1 MPSSFGQYQSG
12 IDASTG
18 NLVSASGQMAAQT
31 ANTLNN
37 LGTNIAQGIE
47 KYREQIAKNE
57 MVDQEIEG
65 LGSAIQNYFDQIGSD
80 PELVKVASGMIPHI
94 NALSTAGGKSY
105 AQKLQIA
112 NAAKAKMN
120 GIGEELKLQDYL
132 NTKRLNR
139 DLQNAPI
146 DSTETIVDPVI
157 QNPNLIYQLDGSVGS
172 NKKMAIDYRNAIIAE
187 YGDKVK
193 LKPEKEF
200 VDDFLSDAYTRIETH
215 VKNPQLKAFHL
226 ENIQQARY
234 YDYLKTRQENG
245 EELDDSD
252 LIALKK
258 GDTFT
263 EALFNFN
270 TPVATGTAPSTGT
283 APATAGATTTA
294 LPAPAG
300 TVPNATAPTAN
311 ATAGATTA
319 PVETLPAVNP
329 SVAPTT
335 ATPNLPAPASAKV
348 AQTPVPSLPLPASA
362 KVAPQQ
368 ASATAPKAPIVEKP
382 TERQLANANLAVE
395 KYNKRL
401 KDNVKVQEF
410 ANTEDSGQ
418 KVDLAVYSKSAVT
431 HNFLAHYGINFEQFQ
446 KVNPAFVDYYNVRV
460 NENGNLDPNGKR
472 IASIDSIKLQ
482 GLNSDK
488 FMVNLPVVRTGE
500 NGESIIIK
508 EKPIAS
514 FDELP
519 EPVKARFEQQ
529 NGKGS
534 VQKIINYLKSNSQKQ
549 EELTNTEGQPV
560 STLPPL
566 EQSVNP
572 MRSSKMAMAVPV
584 LPFIGAP
591 APVKAGETTPANLPP
606 PAKKTGLLEGKTGLL
621 EGDGIGVSNLKQEK
635 LSTNTYKDY
644 AKSVAN
650 KLQMIRDEVNDGN
663 FEGVKKGGF
672 LSPPQVFSRMNPAVG
687 ATIDIAT
694 DATIDG
700 ILTVYGG
707 KVAGKL
713 TKAGINKNVIKE
725 TEKVWAEGLK
735 ELQKLGAIRGKDGKW
750 KIIGSSLSPEKQ
762 KQMIDAIKSVTEKT
776 AAKVQKQAE
785 GFYGAGNAFMQDL
798 SEGTAMFMMG
808 AATTMGINPIDAE
821 GTGEKYIKYGLPP
834 SPQKSGFHIFDEPLD
849 NLKEKEIWDI
859 AQKAYQGIS
868 DANVKDGEEPT
879 ASQLQLIK
887 TSIDTAISSL
897 NAVENKHKEK
907 FNQLIGLK
915 TLPVGSKGAT
925 AQTAT
930 PVELETLPVSS
941 RGDAI
946 NMGTITYE
954 RPKTSEKMKEATK
967 NYIKSLHGFVPAG
980 FEAGYKALHPEDDLK
995 FTETPYGTAM
1005 YTGGKWEILKTGNVR
1020 TLSQQ
1025 AEDNAVTFGQ
1035 QDGRGGLIP
1044 TELVSGSGIKL
1055 AGIFSGTVSDASKF
1069 RREYQKLIKA
1079 QSLIKKLA
1087 AINDK
1092 FGESWNTSMRGTA
1105 DVMVN
1110 QLISQLRIEMIGV
1123 GTVSNYEQT
1132 ILDKIIANPTD
1143 FFNFESTTRAK
1154 YDQIA
1159 AGIEDALKSV
1169 PEVYGLQ
1176 VMKTGRDLA
1185 YEQKIRDRNL
1195 KASQTLANQ

>member
-47 KYREQIAKNE
+47 KYREQTAKNE

-294 LPAPAG
+294 LPTPAG

-534 VQKIINYLKSNSQKQ
+534 VQKIINYLKSGSQNQ
-549 EELTNTEGQPV
+549 EEDQFKNQRIQNGEAPSRPV
-560 STLPPL
+560 STLPPI

-584 LPFIGAP
+584 LPFVGAP
-591 APVKAGETTPANLPP
+591 APVKAEETTPANLPP
-606 PAKKTGLLEGKTGLL
+606 PAKKTGVLDKASI
-621 EGDGIGVSNLKQEK
+621 DYQN
-635 LSTNTYKDY
+635 STEAKMKPHYY
-644 AKSVAN
+644 AKAAQEN
-650 KLQMIRDEVNDGN
+650 IDKLKMIRDEFNSGN
-663 FEGVKKGGF
+663 FEAANQLNFFRMGDVAT
-672 LSPPQVFSRMNPAVG
+672 RMNPETANIISGAEWLAIDLLGSKGVG
-687 ATIDIAT
+687 KIS
-694 DATIDG
+694 
-700 ILTVYGG
+700 
-707 KVAGKL
+707 GKL
-713 TKAGINKNVIKE
+713 TARGINKNVVAE
-725 TEKVWAEGLK
+725 TEKIYKNGVEEVLK
-735 ELQKLGAIRGKDGKW
+735 LKDKIKQGKLTPEQQK
-750 KIIGSSLSPEKQ
+750 ST
-762 KQMIDAIKSVTEKT
+762 MDAIKKITEKVAGET
-776 AAKVQKQAE
+776 EKRAKD
-785 GFYGAGNAFMQDL
+785 FYGSGNSFMRDF
-798 SEGTAMFMMG
+798 SEVG
-808 AATTMGINPIDAE
+808 AAF
-821 GTGEKYIKYGLPP
+821 GTWAALQVADQVFPDRFGKYGRPAMASYDP
-834 SPQKSGFHIFDEPLD
+834 IREKAIKDEM
-849 NLKEKEIWDI
+849 
-859 AQKAYQGIS
+859 QKAYEGIS
-868 DANVKDGEEPT
+868 SAGIDTIGNKEALGGFIPEGFFYGGEPPT
-879 ASQLQLIK
+879 AEQLNILK
-887 TSIDTAISSL
+887 TSLDTSISNL
-897 NAVENKHKEK
+897 EK
-907 FNQLIGLK
+907 IRDKNQSEFQGMIGK
-915 TLPVGSKGAT
+915 TIPVVSKGAT
-925 AQTAT
+925 AQTTT

-995 FTETPYGTAM
+995 FSETPYGTM
-1005 YTGGKWEILKTGNVR
+1005 MWTGGKWEMLKTGNVR

-1079 QSLIKKLA
+1079 QGLIKKLA

-1092 FGESWNTSMRGTA
+1092 FGESWNTSLRGTA

-1132 ILDKIIANPTD
+1132 ILDKIIANPTE

-1176 VMKTGRDLA
+1176 VTKSGRDLE
-1185 YEQKIRDRNL
+1185 YEKKIRDRNL